1 MKKPLLILG
10 LLSAFFT
17 KAQIINPGFETWTT
31 DTYVPSAMNP
41 NSGNGST
48 GWWDYNVFNSSFVG
62 SSPISVT
69 RCDTAHGGSY
79 SARVE
84 TVVYTT
90 TSWNIYKAWG
100 IPYIGHNYSDTLG
113 IVYNGTVNETAATSR
128 PGFPFTQRIQQFNF
142 FYLYRPNGVDTAE
155 CRVSLWKSGTLVGGG
170 VYKTTANTG
179 TTWQQGTVN
188 MTYINSLTPDTMYV
202 LYSASSL
209 DRSPKPGSVL
219 WIDDIST
226 TGATGIEQ
234 LAELSGSISLY
245 PNPNKGSFVVSTQH
259 SLHHLQGA
267 LYDVNGRLVLNL
279 PASAYDG
286 SRLVIDAGH
295 LPEGIYNLSLSCDEG
310 LVNKKLVI
318 VR

>member
-1 MKKPLLILG
+1 MKKSLL
-10 LLSAFFT
+10 LLSLLTAFLS
-17 KAQIINPGFETWTT
+17 KAQIINPGLETWTT

-62 SSPISVT
+62 GSPISVT

-79 SARVE
+79 SARIE

-113 IVYNGTVNETAATSR
+113 ILYNGTVNETAATSR

-155 CRVSLWKSGTLVGGG
+155 CRVSLWKSGMLVGGG
-170 VYKTTANTG
+170 IYKTTANTG
-179 TTWQQGTVN
+179 TAWQQGTVN

-219 WIDDIST
+219 WVDDIST
-226 TGATGIEQ
+226 ATPAGIEQ
-234 LAELSGSISLY
+234 LSVNSEVSVY
-245 PNPNKGSFVVSTQH
+245 PNPGKDVFVVSTQRT
-259 SLHHLQGA
+259 LHHAQGA
-267 LYDVNGRLVLNL
+267 LYDVNGRMVLSL
-279 PASAYDG
+279 PQLQDG
-286 SRLVIDAGH
+286 SRFTVDAGS
-295 LPEGIYNLSLSCDEG
+295 LPGGIYNLSLTSDEG
-310 LVNKKLVI
+310 LANKRLV
-318 VR
+318 VAQ